1 MDSITTQEL
10 FNQVNISLVYRPMD
24 IMINLSLAFIFGMVV
39 AFVYNRTHKG
49 LSYSQSFMLTLVFVS
64 IIVAMVM
71 MVIGNNLSR
80 AFALVGALSII
91 RFRTVLK
98 DTKDMTYIF
107 LALAAGM
114 AAGTSSY
121 FLGLAGVAFFA
132 VVAFVLD
139 VTNFGSLYKTE
150 FILRFRVPSGG
161 GAPHSAVID
170 EFTKSAS
177 MLHVEPSGDN
187 KTVKMTF
194 DILMRK
200 EKNPEDLT
208 DRLAKIDG
216 VAEVLL
222 VASKNDVDY

>member
-1 MDSITTQEL
+1 MNSAQNSLE
-10 FNQVNISLVYRPMD
+10 QVAISFVYRPVD
-24 IMINLSLAFIFGMVV
+24 ILINLSVAFIFGMIV

-49 LSYSQSFMLTLVFVS
+49 LSYSQSFMLTVVFIS

-107 LALAAGM
+107 LSLAAGM

-121 FLGLAGVAFFA
+121 FLGSAGVIFFSL
-132 VVAFVLD
+132 VAFVLHA
-139 VTNFGSLYKTE
+139 TNYGSLYKSE
-150 FILRFRVPSGG
+150 FVLRFRTLTSSK
-161 GAPHSAVID
+161 APYSDIIN
-170 EFTKSAS
+170 EFSRTAN
-177 MLHVEPSGDN
+177 MLHVEPSGDGQST
-187 KTVKMTF
+187 KITF
-194 DILMRK
+194 DILMKKDKDPEEFSRK
-200 EKNPEDLT
+200 
-208 DRLAKIDG
+208 LAQTDG
-216 VAEVLL
+216 VSEVVL